1 MISNKTKTNKIW
13 GERMK
18 SKPSYL
24 LTKINASIN
33 VDKKLYVQ
41 DIKGSIAHC
50 KMLLKQ
56 KIIKKTISSKI
67 IKGLKKIEKE
77 IQQKKFKFSEI
88 NEDIHLNIE
97 KRLFEIIGNDAG
109 FLHIARSR
117 NDQVTTDF
125 KLWTIEA
132 SKILKFEI
140 KKLIK
145 AILKLAEKNKDV
157 IMPGFT
163 HLKNAQ
169 PVLFSHYL
177 LAYVEMFK
185 RDFKKFNNVISNASE
200 NPLGS
205 VALAGTSFNIDRNFT
220 SKLLNFEKPT
230 DNSIDGVSDRD
241 YALEFLFVAS
251 LCSMHLSRLA
261 EEIILW
267 NSDVINMIKIKDQM
281 LTGSSIMPQKKNPDS
296 AELIRGKT
304 GSVYGNLNSLLIT
317 MKGLPLSYFKDMQED
332 KKPAFE
338 TYDVL
343 KLNLKIA
350 KELIENILP
359 NKSIMKKFTNDGFTT
374 ATDFADYLVK
384 KGLNFRDAH
393 KKSAKLVNIA
403 EKKNMTLDKLSFKDI
418 KKIDPLIQK
427 DVLKTLKTENSVY
440 SKKSYGGTSL
450 QNVVKMLRKLK
461 KEFK

>member
-1 MISNKTKTNKIW
+1 MGKTKTNKVW
-13 GERMK
+13 GTRMK
-18 SKPSYL
+18 SKPSEL
-24 LTKINASIN
+24 LTKINASID
-33 VDKKLYVQ
+33 VDKELYQQ
-41 DIKGSIAHC
+41 DINGSIAHC
-50 KMLLKQ
+50 KMLAKQ
-56 KIIKKTISSKI
+56 KIIKSDIS
-67 IKGLKKIEKE
+67 KKIVNGLEKIRKE
-77 IQQKKFKFSEI
+77 IQSKKFKFSQS

-97 KRLFEIIGNDAG
+97 KRLFEIIGPNAG

-125 KLWTIEA
+125 KLWVIDA
-132 SKILKFEI
+132 SQNLNIEI

-145 AILKLAEKNKDV
+145 ALIKLAEKNKNV

-177 LAYVEMFK
+177 LAYIEMFK
-185 RDFKKFNNVISNASE
+185 RDHKKFTNVIKNTSE

-205 VALAGTSFNIDRNFT
+205 AALAGTGFAIDRFYT
-220 SKLLNFEKPT
+220 SKQLGFLKPT

-241 YALEFLFVAS
+241 YAIEFLFVSS

-267 NSDVINMIKIKDQM
+267 NSDIVNMININDKM
-281 LTGSSIMPQKKNPDS
+281 LTGSSIMPQKKNPDG
-296 AELIRGKT
+296 AELLRGKS
-304 GSVYGNLNSLLIT
+304 GAIYGNLNSLLVT

-332 KKPAFE
+332 KKPVFE
-338 TYDVL
+338 TFKIL
-343 KLNLKIA
+343 NLNLKIA
-350 KELIENILP
+350 KELVESISP
-359 NKSIMKKFTNDGFTT
+359 NKAIMKKFANYGYTT

-384 KGLNFRDAH
+384 KGLSFREAH

-403 EKKNMTLDKLSFKDI
+403 EKKNLPLNELSFSEI
-418 KKIDPLIQK
+418 KKIDKLIK
-427 DVLKTLKTENSVY
+427 TDVIKALKIENSVN
-440 SKKSYGGTSL
+440 SKTSYGGTSIK
-450 QNVVKMLRKLK
+450 NVVKMLKKLK

>member
-1 MISNKTKTNKIW
+1 MNKTKTNKIW

-18 SKPSYL
+18 SKPSEL
-24 LTKINASIN
+24 LTEINASIDI
-33 VDKKLYVQ
+33 DKELYQQ
-41 DIKGSIAHC
+41 DIDGSIAHC
-50 KMLLKQ
+50 KMLAKQ
-56 KIIKKTISSKI
+56 KIIKYDISKKI
-67 IKGLKKIEKE
+67 NKGLEKIRRE
-77 IQQKKFKFSEI
+77 IKSKKFKFSK
-88 NEDIHLNIE
+88 NSEDIHLNIE
-97 KRLFEIIGNDAG
+97 KRLFEIIGPEAG

-125 KLWTIEA
+125 KLWVISA
-132 SKILKFEI
+132 SNDLNLEI

-145 AILKLAEKNKDV
+145 AIIKLADKHKDL

-185 RDFKKFNNVISNASE
+185 RDYKKFINVIKNTSE

-205 VALAGTSFNIDRNFT
+205 VALAGTSFTIDRFYT
-220 SKLLNFEKPT
+220 SKQLGFLKPT

-241 YALEFLFVAS
+241 YAIEFLFVSS
-251 LCSMHLSRLA
+251 LCSMHLSRFA

-267 NSDVINMIKIKDQM
+267 NSDIINMININDKM
-281 LTGSSIMPQKKNPDS
+281 LTGSSIMPQKKNPDG
-296 AELIRGKT
+296 AELLRGKS
-304 GSVYGNLNSLLIT
+304 GSIYGNLNSLLVT

-332 KKPAFE
+332 KKPVFE
-338 TYDVL
+338 TFNTL
-343 KLNLKIA
+343 SLNLKIA
-350 KELIENILP
+350 KELVDSITP
-359 NKSIMKKFTNDGFTT
+359 NKKIMKKFANYGYTT

-384 KGLNFRDAH
+384 KGLSFREAH

-403 EKKNMTLDKLSFKDI
+403 ERKNMSLDQLNFEEI
-418 KKIDPLIQK
+418 KKIDKLIK
-427 DVLKTLKTENSVY
+427 LDVLKVLKIENSVN
-440 SKKSYGGTSL
+440 SKTSYGGTSMK
-450 QNVVKMLRKLK
+450 NVVKMISKLK

>member
-1 MISNKTKTNKIW
+1 MGKTKTNKVW
-13 GERMK
+13 GTRMK
-18 SKPSYL
+18 SKPSEL
-24 LTKINASIN
+24 LTKINASID
-33 VDKKLYVQ
+33 VDKELYQQ
-41 DIKGSIAHC
+41 DINGSIAHC
-50 KMLLKQ
+50 KMLAKQ
-56 KIIKKTISSKI
+56 KIIKSDIS
-67 IKGLKKIEKE
+67 KKIVNGLEKIRKE
-77 IQQKKFKFSEI
+77 IKSKKFKFSQS

-97 KRLFEIIGNDAG
+97 KRLFEIIGPNAG

-125 KLWTIEA
+125 KLWVIDA
-132 SKILKFEI
+132 SQNLNIEI

-145 AILKLAEKNKDV
+145 ALIKLAEKNKNV

-177 LAYVEMFK
+177 LAYIEMFK
-185 RDFKKFNNVISNASE
+185 RDHKKFTNVIKNTSE

-205 VALAGTSFNIDRNFT
+205 AALAGTGFAIDRFYT
-220 SKLLNFEKPT
+220 SKQLGFLKPT

-241 YALEFLFVAS
+241 YAIEFLFVSS

-267 NSDVINMIKIKDQM
+267 NSDIVNMININDKM
-281 LTGSSIMPQKKNPDS
+281 LTGSSIMPQKKNPDG
-296 AELIRGKT
+296 AELLRGKS
-304 GSVYGNLNSLLIT
+304 GAIYGNLNSLLVT

-332 KKPAFE
+332 KKPVFE
-338 TYDVL
+338 TFKIL
-343 KLNLKIA
+343 NLNLKIA
-350 KELIENILP
+350 KELVESISP
-359 NKSIMKKFTNDGFTT
+359 NKAIMKKFANYGYTT

-384 KGLNFRDAH
+384 KGLSFREAH

-403 EKKNMTLDKLSFKDI
+403 EKKNLSLNELSFSEI
-418 KKIDPLIQK
+418 KKIDKLIK
-427 DVLKTLKTENSVY
+427 PDVIKALKIENSVN
-440 SKKSYGGTSL
+440 SKTSYGGTSIK
-450 QNVVKMLRKLK
+450 NVVKMLKKLK

>member
-1 MISNKTKTNKIW
+1 MGKTKTNKVW
-13 GERMK
+13 GTRMN
-18 SKPSYL
+18 SKPSEL
-24 LTKINASIN
+24 LTKINASID
-33 VDKKLYVQ
+33 VDKELYQQ
-41 DIKGSIAHC
+41 DINGSIAHC
-50 KMLLKQ
+50 KMLAKQ
-56 KIIKKTISSKI
+56 KIIKSDIS
-67 IKGLKKIEKE
+67 KKIVNGLEKIRKE
-77 IQQKKFKFSEI
+77 IQLKKFKFSQS

-97 KRLFEIIGNDAG
+97 KRLFEIIGPNAG

-125 KLWTIEA
+125 KLWIIDA
-132 SKILKFEI
+132 SQNLNIEI

-145 AILKLAEKNKDV
+145 ALIKLAEKNKNV

-177 LAYVEMFK
+177 LAYIEMFK
-185 RDFKKFNNVISNASE
+185 RDHKKFTNVIKNTSE

-205 VALAGTSFNIDRNFT
+205 AALAGTGFTIDRFYT
-220 SKLLNFEKPT
+220 SKQLGFLKPT

-241 YALEFLFVAS
+241 YAIEFLFVSS

-267 NSDVINMIKIKDQM
+267 NSDIVNMININDKM
-281 LTGSSIMPQKKNPDS
+281 LTGSSIMPQKKNPDG
-296 AELIRGKT
+296 AELLRGKS
-304 GSVYGNLNSLLIT
+304 GAIYGNLNSLLVT

-332 KKPAFE
+332 KKPVFE
-338 TYDVL
+338 TFKIL
-343 KLNLKIA
+343 NLNLKIA
-350 KELIENILP
+350 KELVESTSP
-359 NKSIMKKFTNDGFTT
+359 NKAIMKKFANYGYTT

-384 KGLNFRDAH
+384 KGLSFREAH

-403 EKKNMTLDKLSFKDI
+403 EKKNLSLNELSFSEI
-418 KKIDPLIQK
+418 KKIDKLIK
-427 DVLKTLKTENSVY
+427 PDVIKALKIENSVN
-440 SKKSYGGTSL
+440 SKTSYGGTSIK
-450 QNVVKMLRKLK
+450 NVVKMLKKLK

>member
-1 MISNKTKTNKIW
+1 MGKTKTNKVW
-13 GERMK
+13 GTRMK
-18 SKPSYL
+18 SKPSEL
-24 LTKINASIN
+24 LTKINASID
-33 VDKKLYVQ
+33 VDKELYQQ
-41 DIKGSIAHC
+41 DINGSIAHC
-50 KMLLKQ
+50 KMLAKQ
-56 KIIKKTISSKI
+56 KIIKSDIS
-67 IKGLKKIEKE
+67 KKIVNGLEKIRKE
-77 IQQKKFKFSEI
+77 IQLKKFKFSQS

-97 KRLFEIIGNDAG
+97 KRLFEIIGPNAG

-125 KLWTIEA
+125 KLWIIDA
-132 SKILKFEI
+132 SQNLNIEI

-145 AILKLAEKNKDV
+145 ALIKLAEKNKNV

-177 LAYVEMFK
+177 LAYIEMFK
-185 RDFKKFNNVISNASE
+185 RDHKKFTNVIKNTSE

-205 VALAGTSFNIDRNFT
+205 AALAGTGFTIDRFYT
-220 SKLLNFEKPT
+220 SKQLGFLKPT

-241 YALEFLFVAS
+241 YAIEFLFVSS

-267 NSDVINMIKIKDQM
+267 NSDIVNMININDKM
-281 LTGSSIMPQKKNPDS
+281 LTGSSIMPQKKNPDG
-296 AELIRGKT
+296 AELLRGKS
-304 GSVYGNLNSLLIT
+304 GAIYGNLNSLLVT

-332 KKPAFE
+332 KKPVFE
-338 TYDVL
+338 TFKIL
-343 KLNLKIA
+343 NLNLKIA
-350 KELIENILP
+350 KELVESISP
-359 NKSIMKKFTNDGFTT
+359 NKAIMKKFANYGYTT

-384 KGLNFRDAH
+384 KGLSFREAH

-403 EKKNMTLDKLSFKDI
+403 EKKNLSLNELSFSEI
-418 KKIDPLIQK
+418 KKIDKLIK
-427 DVLKTLKTENSVY
+427 PDVIKALKIENSVN
-440 SKKSYGGTSL
+440 SKTSYGGTSIK
-450 QNVVKMLRKLK
+450 NVVKMLKKLK

>member
-1 MISNKTKTNKIW
+1 MGKTKTNKVW
-13 GERMK
+13 GTRMK
-18 SKPSYL
+18 SKPSEL
-24 LTKINASIN
+24 LTKINASID
-33 VDKKLYVQ
+33 VDKELYQQ
-41 DIKGSIAHC
+41 DINGSIAHC
-50 KMLLKQ
+50 KMLAKQ
-56 KIIKKTISSKI
+56 KIIKSDIS
-67 IKGLKKIEKE
+67 KKIVNGLEKIRKE
-77 IQQKKFKFSEI
+77 IQLKKFKFSQS

-97 KRLFEIIGNDAG
+97 KRLFEIIGPNAG

-125 KLWTIEA
+125 KLWVIDA
-132 SKILKFEI
+132 SQNLNIEI

-145 AILKLAEKNKDV
+145 ALIKLAEKNKNV

-177 LAYVEMFK
+177 LAYIEMFK
-185 RDFKKFNNVISNASE
+185 RDHKKFTNVIKNTSE

-205 VALAGTSFNIDRNFT
+205 AALAGTGFTIDRFYT
-220 SKLLNFEKPT
+220 SKQLGFLKPT

-241 YALEFLFVAS
+241 YAIEFLFVSS

-267 NSDVINMIKIKDQM
+267 NSDIVNMININDKM
-281 LTGSSIMPQKKNPDS
+281 LAGSSIMPQKKNPDG
-296 AELIRGKT
+296 AELLRGKS
-304 GSVYGNLNSLLIT
+304 GAIYGNLNSLLVT

-332 KKPAFE
+332 KKPVFE
-338 TYDVL
+338 TFKIL
-343 KLNLKIA
+343 NLNLKIA
-350 KELIENILP
+350 KELVESISP
-359 NKSIMKKFTNDGFTT
+359 NKAIMKKFANYGYTT

-384 KGLNFRDAH
+384 KGLSFREAH

-403 EKKNMTLDKLSFKDI
+403 EKKNLSLNELSFSEI
-418 KKIDPLIQK
+418 KKIDKLIK
-427 DVLKTLKTENSVY
+427 PDVIKALKIENSVN
-440 SKKSYGGTSL
+440 SKTSYGGTSTK
-450 QNVVKMLRKLK
+450 NVVKMLKKLK

>member
-1 MISNKTKTNKIW
+1 MGKTKTNKVW
-13 GERMK
+13 GTRMK
-18 SKPSYL
+18 SKPSEL
-24 LTKINASIN
+24 LTKINASID
-33 VDKKLYVQ
+33 VDKELYQQ
-41 DIKGSIAHC
+41 DINGSIAHC
-50 KMLLKQ
+50 KMLAKQ
-56 KIIKKTISSKI
+56 KIIKSDIS
-67 IKGLKKIEKE
+67 KKIVNGLEKIRKE
-77 IQQKKFKFSEI
+77 IQSKKFKFSQS

-97 KRLFEIIGNDAG
+97 KRLFEIIGPNAG

-125 KLWTIEA
+125 KLWVIDA
-132 SKILKFEI
+132 SQNLNIEI

-145 AILKLAEKNKDV
+145 ALIKLAEKNKNV

-177 LAYVEMFK
+177 LAYIEMFK
-185 RDFKKFNNVISNASE
+185 RDHKKFTNVIKNTSE

-205 VALAGTSFNIDRNFT
+205 AALAGTGFAIDRFYT
-220 SKLLNFEKPT
+220 SKQLGFLKPT

-241 YALEFLFVAS
+241 YAIEFLFVSS

-267 NSDVINMIKIKDQM
+267 NSDIVNMININDKM
-281 LTGSSIMPQKKNPDS
+281 LTGSSIMPQKKNPDG
-296 AELIRGKT
+296 AELLRGKS
-304 GSVYGNLNSLLIT
+304 GAIYGNLNSLLVT

-332 KKPAFE
+332 KKPVFE
-338 TYDVL
+338 TFKIL
-343 KLNLKIA
+343 NLNLKIA
-350 KELIENILP
+350 KELVESISP
-359 NKSIMKKFTNDGFTT
+359 NKAIMKEFANYGYTT

-384 KGLNFRDAH
+384 KGLSFREAH

-403 EKKNMTLDKLSFKDI
+403 EKKNLSLNELSFSEI
-418 KKIDPLIQK
+418 KKIDKLIK
-427 DVLKTLKTENSVY
+427 PDVIKALKIENSVN
-440 SKKSYGGTSL
+440 SKTSYGGTSIK
-450 QNVVKMLRKLK
+450 NVVKMLKKLK

>member
-1 MISNKTKTNKIW
+1 MISKKTKTNKIW

-18 SKPSYL
+18 SKPSWL
-24 LTKINASIN
+24 LTKINASID

-50 KMLLKQ
+50 KMLMKQ
-56 KIIKKTISSKI
+56 KIIEKNISKKI
-67 IKGLKKIEKE
+67 IKGLKRIEKE
-77 IQQKKFKFSEI
+77 IQQKKFRFSEL

-97 KRLFEIIGNDAG
+97 KRLFEIIGDDAG

-117 NDQVTTDF
+117 NDQVTTDL

-132 SKILKFEI
+132 SKILKIEI
-140 KKLIK
+140 KNLIK
-145 AILKLAEKNKDV
+145 AILKLAEKNKNV

-185 RDFKKFNNVISNASE
+185 RDFKKFENVINNASE

-220 SKLLNFEKPT
+220 SKLLNFTKPM

-241 YALEFLFVAS
+241 YALEFLFVSS

-267 NSDVINMIKIKDQM
+267 NSDVINMITIKDKM
-281 LTGSSIMPQKKNPDS
+281 LTGSSIMPQKKNPDG
-296 AELIRGKT
+296 AELIRGKV
-304 GSVYGNLNSLLIT
+304 GSVYGNLNSLLTT

-332 KKPAFE
+332 KKPVFE
-338 TYDVL
+338 TNDIL
-343 KLNLKIA
+343 ILNIKIA
-350 KELIENILP
+350 KELIENISP
-359 NKSIMKKFTNDGFTT
+359 NVSNMKKFTNDGFTT

-384 KGLNFRDAH
+384 KGLSFRDAH

-403 EKKNMTLDKLSFKDI
+403 EKKNMALDKLNFKDI

-427 DVLKTLKTENSVY
+427 DVLKILKIENSIS

-450 QNVVKMLRKLK
+450 QNVIKMLKKLK

>member
-1 MISNKTKTNKIW
+1 MISKKTKTNKIW
-13 GERMK
+13 GERMR

-50 KMLLKQ
+50 KMLVKQ
-56 KIIKKTISSKI
+56 KIIKKDISNKI
-67 IKGLKKIEKE
+67 IKGLKRIEKE
-77 IQQKKFKFSEI
+77 IQQKKFKFSEF

-132 SKILKFEI
+132 SKILKIEI
-140 KKLIK
+140 KNLIK
-145 AILKLAEKNKDV
+145 AILKLAEKNKNV

-185 RDFKKFNNVISNASE
+185 RDFKKFNNVINNASE

-220 SKLLNFEKPT
+220 SKLLNFTKPT

-241 YALEFLFVAS
+241 YALEFLFVSS

-267 NSDVINMIKIKDQM
+267 NSDVINMITIKDKM
-281 LTGSSIMPQKKNPDS
+281 LTGSSIMPQKKNPDG

-304 GSVYGNLNSLLIT
+304 GSIYGNLNSLLIT

-332 KKPAFE
+332 KKPVFE

-350 KELIENILP
+350 KELIENISP
-359 NKSIMKKFTNDGFTT
+359 NKSNMKKFTNDGFTT

-384 KGLNFRDAH
+384 KGLSFRDAH

-403 EKKNMTLDKLSFKDI
+403 EKKNMTLDQLNFKEI

-427 DVLKTLKTENSVY
+427 DVLKILKIENSIN

-450 QNVVKMLRKLK
+450 QNVVKMLKKLK

>member
-1 MISNKTKTNKIW
+1 MGKTKTNKVW
-13 GERMK
+13 GTRMK
-18 SKPSYL
+18 SKPSEL
-24 LTKINASIN
+24 LTKINASID
-33 VDKKLYVQ
+33 VDKELYQQ
-41 DIKGSIAHC
+41 DINGSIAHC
-50 KMLLKQ
+50 KMLAKQ
-56 KIIKKTISSKI
+56 KIIKSDIS
-67 IKGLKKIEKE
+67 KKIVNGLEKIRKE
-77 IQQKKFKFSEI
+77 IQLKKFKFSQS

-97 KRLFEIIGNDAG
+97 KRLFEIIGPNAG

-125 KLWTIEA
+125 KLWIIDA
-132 SKILKFEI
+132 SQNLNIEI

-145 AILKLAEKNKDV
+145 ALIKLAEKNKNV

-177 LAYVEMFK
+177 LAYIEMFK
-185 RDFKKFNNVISNASE
+185 RDHKKFTNVIKNTSE

-205 VALAGTSFNIDRNFT
+205 AALAGTGFTIDRFYT
-220 SKLLNFEKPT
+220 SKQLGFLKPT

-241 YALEFLFVAS
+241 YAIEFLFVSS

-267 NSDVINMIKIKDQM
+267 NSDIVNMININDKM
-281 LTGSSIMPQKKNPDS
+281 LAGSSIMPQKKNPDG
-296 AELIRGKT
+296 AELLRGKS
-304 GSVYGNLNSLLIT
+304 GAIYGNLNSLLVT

-332 KKPAFE
+332 KKPVFE
-338 TYDVL
+338 TFKIL
-343 KLNLKIA
+343 NLNLKIA
-350 KELIENILP
+350 KELVESISP
-359 NKSIMKKFTNDGFTT
+359 NKAIMKKFANYGYTT

-384 KGLNFRDAH
+384 KGLSFREAH

-403 EKKNMTLDKLSFKDI
+403 EKKNLSLNELSFSEI
-418 KKIDPLIQK
+418 KKIDKLIK
-427 DVLKTLKTENSVY
+427 PDVIKALKIENSVN
-440 SKKSYGGTSL
+440 SKTSYGGTSIK
-450 QNVVKMLRKLK
+450 NVVKMLKKLK

>member
-1 MISNKTKTNKIW
+1 MNSKKTKTNKIW
-13 GERMK
+13 GQRMK
-18 SKPSYL
+18 LKPSYL
-24 LTKINASIN
+24 LTKINASID

-41 DIKGSIAHC
+41 DIKASIAHA
-50 KMLLKQ
+50 KMLAKQ
-56 KIIKKTISSKI
+56 KIIKKDKSDKI
-67 IKGLKKIEKE
+67 IKGLKKIKKE
-77 IQQKKFKFSEI
+77 IQQKKFKFSI
-88 NEDIHLNIE
+88 FDEDIHLNIE
-97 KRLFEIIGNDAG
+97 RRLFEIIGNDAG

-132 SKILKFEI
+132 SNTLKIEI
-140 KKLIK
+140 KNLIK
-145 AILKLAEKNKDV
+145 SILKLAEKNKDV

-169 PVLFSHYL
+169 PILFSHYL

-185 RDFKKFNNVISNASE
+185 RDYKKFNNVINNSSE

-205 VALAGTSFNIDRNFT
+205 VALAGTSFNIDRNYT
-220 SKLLNFEKPT
+220 SKLLNFSRPT

-241 YALEFLFVAS
+241 YALEFLFVSS

-267 NSDVINMIKIKDQM
+267 NSDVINMITIKDKM
-281 LTGSSIMPQKKNPDS
+281 LTGSSIMPQKKNPDG

-304 GSVYGNLNSLLIT
+304 GSIYGNLNSLLIT

-332 KKPAFE
+332 KKPVFE
-338 TYDVL
+338 TYEVL

-350 KELIENILP
+350 KELIENISP
-359 NKSIMKKFTNDGFTT
+359 NKKNMKNFTNDGFTT

-384 KGLNFRDAH
+384 KGLSFREAH

-403 EKKNMTLDKLSFKDI
+403 EKKRVPLNQLNFQEI
-418 KKIDPLIQK
+418 KKIDALIQK
-427 DVLKTLKTENSVY
+427 DVLNILKTENSVY

-450 QNVVKMLRKLK
+450 QNVVKMLKKLK

>member
-1 MISNKTKTNKIW
+1 MISKKTKTNKIW
-13 GERMK
+13 GERMR

-50 KMLLKQ
+50 KMLVKQ
-56 KIIKKTISSKI
+56 KIIKKDISNKI
-67 IKGLKKIEKE
+67 IKGLKRIEKE
-77 IQQKKFKFSEI
+77 IQQKKFKFSEF

-132 SKILKFEI
+132 SKILKIEI
-140 KKLIK
+140 KNLIK
-145 AILKLAEKNKDV
+145 VILKLAEKNKNV

-185 RDFKKFNNVISNASE
+185 RDFKKFNNVINNASE

-220 SKLLNFEKPT
+220 SKLLNFTKPT

-241 YALEFLFVAS
+241 YALEFLFVSS

-267 NSDVINMIKIKDQM
+267 NSDVINMITIKDKM
-281 LTGSSIMPQKKNPDS
+281 LTGSSIMPQKKNPDG

-304 GSVYGNLNSLLIT
+304 GSIYGNLNSLLIT

-332 KKPAFE
+332 KKPVFE
-338 TYDVL
+338 TYEVL

-350 KELIENILP
+350 KELIENISP
-359 NKSIMKKFTNDGFTT
+359 NISNMKKFTNDGFTT

-384 KGLNFRDAH
+384 KGLSFRDAH

-403 EKKNMTLDKLSFKDI
+403 EKKNMALDQLNFKEI

-427 DVLKTLKTENSVY
+427 DVLKILKIENSIN

-450 QNVVKMLRKLK
+450 QNVVKMLKKLK

>member
-1 MISNKTKTNKIW
+1 MIRKKTKTNKIW
-13 GERMK
+13 GERMG

-24 LTKINASIN
+24 LTKINASIH
-33 VDKKLYVQ
+33 VDKKLYMQ

-50 KMLLKQ
+50 KMLVKQ
-56 KIIKKTISSKI
+56 KIIKKDISNKI
-67 IKGLKKIEKE
+67 IKGLKRIEQE
-77 IQQKKFKFSEI
+77 IQKKKFKFSEF

-97 KRLFEIIGNDAG
+97 RRLSDIIGNDAG

-125 KLWTIEA
+125 KLWIIEA
-132 SKILKFEI
+132 SQILRIEI
-140 KKLIK
+140 KNLIK

-169 PVLFSHYL
+169 PVLFSHHL

-185 RDFKKFNNVISNASE
+185 RDFKKFKNVINNTSE

-220 SKLLNFEKPT
+220 SKLLNFTKPT

-241 YALEFLFVAS
+241 YALEFLFVSS

-267 NSDVINMIKIKDQM
+267 NSDVINMITIKDKM
-281 LTGSSIMPQKKNPDS
+281 LTGSSVMPQKKNPDG

-304 GSVYGNLNSLLIT
+304 GAIYGNLNSILIT

-332 KKPAFE
+332 KKPVFE

-350 KELIENILP
+350 KELIENISP
-359 NKSIMKKFTNDGFTT
+359 NKSNMKIFANDGFTT

-393 KKSAKLVNIA
+393 KKSAKLVNVA
-403 EKKNMTLDKLSFKDI
+403 EKKNMTLDQLSLKDI
-418 KKIDPLIQK
+418 KKIDSLIQK
-427 DVLKTLKTENSVY
+427 DVLKTLKIENSIN

-450 QNVVKMLRKLK
+450 QNVVKMLKKLK

>member
-1 MISNKTKTNKIW
+1 MISKKTKTNKIW
-13 GERMK
+13 GERMR

-50 KMLLKQ
+50 KMLVKQ
-56 KIIKKTISSKI
+56 KIIKKDISNKI
-67 IKGLKKIEKE
+67 IKGLKRIEKE
-77 IQQKKFKFSEI
+77 IQQKKFKFSEF

-132 SKILKFEI
+132 SKILKIEI
-140 KKLIK
+140 KNLIK
-145 AILKLAEKNKDV
+145 VILKLAEKNKNV

-185 RDFKKFNNVISNASE
+185 RDFKKFNNVIINTSE

-220 SKLLNFEKPT
+220 SKLLNFTKPM

-241 YALEFLFVAS
+241 YALEFLFVSS

-267 NSDVINMIKIKDQM
+267 NSDVINMITIKDKM
-281 LTGSSIMPQKKNPDS
+281 LTGSSIMPQKKNPDG

-304 GSVYGNLNSLLIT
+304 GSIYGNLNSLLIT

-332 KKPAFE
+332 KKPVFE
-338 TYDVL
+338 TYEVL

-350 KELIENILP
+350 KELIENISP
-359 NKSIMKKFTNDGFTT
+359 NIENMKKFTNDGFTT

-384 KGLNFRDAH
+384 KGLSFRDAH

-403 EKKNMTLDKLSFKDI
+403 EKKNMALDQLNFKEI

-427 DVLKTLKTENSVY
+427 DVLKILKIENSIN

-450 QNVVKMLRKLK
+450 QNVVKMLKKLK

>member
-1 MISNKTKTNKIW
+1 MISKKTKTNKIW

-18 SKPSYL
+18 SKPSWL
-24 LTKINASIN
+24 LTKINASID

-50 KMLLKQ
+50 KMLMKQ
-56 KIIKKTISSKI
+56 KIIEKNISKKI
-67 IKGLKKIEKE
+67 IKGLKRIEKE
-77 IQQKKFKFSEI
+77 IQQKKFRFSEL

-97 KRLFEIIGNDAG
+97 KRLFEIIGDDAG

-117 NDQVTTDF
+117 NDQVTTDL

-132 SKILKFEI
+132 SKILKIEI
-140 KKLIK
+140 KNLIK
-145 AILKLAEKNKDV
+145 AILKLAEKNKNV

-185 RDFKKFNNVISNASE
+185 RDFKKFENVINNASE

-220 SKLLNFEKPT
+220 SKLLNFTKPM

-241 YALEFLFVAS
+241 YALEFLFVSS

-267 NSDVINMIKIKDQM
+267 NSDVINMITIKDKM
-281 LTGSSIMPQKKNPDS
+281 LTGSSIMPQKKNPDG
-296 AELIRGKT
+296 AELIRGKV
-304 GSVYGNLNSLLIT
+304 GSVYGNLNSLLTT

-332 KKPAFE
+332 KKPVFE
-338 TYDVL
+338 TNDIL
-343 KLNLKIA
+343 ILNIKIA
-350 KELIENILP
+350 KELIENISP
-359 NKSIMKKFTNDGFTT
+359 NVSNMKKFTNDGFTT

-384 KGLNFRDAH
+384 KGISFRDAH
-393 KKSAKLVNIA
+393 KKSAKLVNMA
-403 EKKNMTLDKLSFKDI
+403 EKKNMALDKLNFKDI

-427 DVLKTLKTENSVY
+427 DVLKILKIENSIS

-450 QNVVKMLRKLK
+450 QNVVKMLKKLK

>member
-1 MISNKTKTNKIW
+1 MNSKKTKTNKIW
-13 GERMK
+13 GQRMK

-24 LTKINASIN
+24 LTKINASIDI
-33 VDKKLYVQ
+33 DKKLYVQ
-41 DIKGSIAHC
+41 DIKASIAHA
-50 KMLLKQ
+50 KMLAKQ
-56 KIIKKTISSKI
+56 KIIKKDKSDKI

-77 IQQKKFKFSEI
+77 IQQKKFKFSI
-88 NEDIHLNIE
+88 FDEDIHLNIE
-97 KRLFEIIGNDAG
+97 RRLFEIIGNDAG

-132 SKILKFEI
+132 SNTLKIEI
-140 KKLIK
+140 KNLIK
-145 AILKLAEKNKDV
+145 SILKLAEKNKDV

-169 PVLFSHYL
+169 PILFSHYL

-185 RDFKKFNNVISNASE
+185 RDYKKFNNVINNSSE

-205 VALAGTSFNIDRNFT
+205 VALAGTSFNIDRNYT
-220 SKLLNFEKPT
+220 SKLLNFSRPT

-241 YALEFLFVAS
+241 YALEFLFVSS

-267 NSDVINMIKIKDQM
+267 NSDVINMITIKDKM
-281 LTGSSIMPQKKNPDS
+281 LTGSSIMPQKKNPDG

-304 GSVYGNLNSLLIT
+304 GSIYGYLNSLLIT

-332 KKPAFE
+332 KKPVFE
-338 TYDVL
+338 TYEVL

-350 KELIENILP
+350 KELIENISP
-359 NKSIMKKFTNDGFTT
+359 NKNNMKKFTNDGFTT

-384 KGLNFRDAH
+384 KGLNFREAH

-403 EKKNMTLDKLSFKDI
+403 EKKNVPLNQLSFQDI
-418 KKIDPLIQK
+418 KKVDTLVQK
-427 DVLKTLKTENSVY
+427 DVLKILKTENSVN

-450 QNVVKMLRKLK
+450 QNVIKMLKKLK

>member
-1 MISNKTKTNKIW
+1 MGKTKTNKVW
-13 GERMK
+13 GTRMK
-18 SKPSYL
+18 SKPSEL
-24 LTKINASIN
+24 LTKINASID
-33 VDKKLYVQ
+33 VDKELYQQ
-41 DIKGSIAHC
+41 DINGSIAHC
-50 KMLLKQ
+50 KMLAKQ
-56 KIIKKTISSKI
+56 KIIKSDIS
-67 IKGLKKIEKE
+67 KKIVNGLEKIRKE
-77 IQQKKFKFSEI
+77 IQLKKFKFSQS

-97 KRLFEIIGNDAG
+97 KRLFEIIGPNAG

-125 KLWTIEA
+125 KLWVIDA
-132 SKILKFEI
+132 SQKLNIEI

-145 AILKLAEKNKDV
+145 ALIKLAEKNKNV

-177 LAYVEMFK
+177 LAYIEMFK
-185 RDFKKFNNVISNASE
+185 RDHKKFTNVIKNTSE

-205 VALAGTSFNIDRNFT
+205 AALAGTGFTIDRFYT
-220 SKLLNFEKPT
+220 SKQLGFLKPT

-241 YALEFLFVAS
+241 YAIEFLFVSS

-267 NSDVINMIKIKDQM
+267 NSDIVNMININDKM
-281 LTGSSIMPQKKNPDS
+281 LAGSSIMPQKKNPDG
-296 AELIRGKT
+296 AELLRGKS
-304 GSVYGNLNSLLIT
+304 GAIYGNLNSLLVT

-332 KKPAFE
+332 KKPVFE
-338 TYDVL
+338 TFKIL
-343 KLNLKIA
+343 NLNLKIA
-350 KELIENILP
+350 KELVASISP
-359 NKSIMKKFTNDGFTT
+359 NKAIMKKFANYGYTT

-384 KGLNFRDAH
+384 KGLSFREAH

-403 EKKNMTLDKLSFKDI
+403 EKKNLSLNELSFSEI
-418 KKIDPLIQK
+418 KKIDKLIK
-427 DVLKTLKTENSVY
+427 PDVIKALKIENSVN
-440 SKKSYGGTSL
+440 SKTSYGGTSIK
-450 QNVVKMLRKLK
+450 NVVKMLKKLK